1 MSDTYKMSIYAD
13 SAANKTHQSDYDHFN
28 GLIFSRE
35 RNIMFKLL
43 MRHRL
48 YEMVKYLHG
57 DIVECG
63 VFKGSGLASWLKMM
77 DMDAPHDIRKVI
89 GFDFYD
95 PEFTKDLTGED
106 KIYMEQV
113 FKRCQINIDDSAT
126 RSTSTQSCSTAD
138 AVNSTSTNPHCLSEV
153 SVEFIQQRLINA
165 GVPEYKFELVKG
177 DVSLTSKGYVKTRPG
192 FRISLLYMDL
202 DIERPTYEALVN
214 FWDNIVPGGIV
225 VFDEYAYHVWSE
237 ANAVDKFV
245 KEKGLTLHKLD
256 IRSPTAYIVK

>member
-1 MSDTYKMSIYAD
+1 MSIYTDARVN
-13 SAANKTHQSDYDHFN
+13 STQQSDYDHFN

-35 RNIMFKLL
+35 RNIIFKFL

-48 YEMVKYLHG
+48 YEMIKHLHG

-95 PEFTKDLTGED
+95 PSFVKDLTGED
-106 KIYMEQV
+106 KVYMEKV
-113 FKRCQINIDDSAT
+113 FERCGLKVNPTTGNIT
-126 RSTSTQSCSTAD
+126 EGK
-138 AVNSTSTNPHCLSEV
+138 SEV
-153 SVEFIQQRLINA
+153 STEVITERLLGA
-165 GVPEYKFELVKG
+165 GVSEHKFELVKG
-177 DVSLTSKGYVKTRPG
+177 DISNTSKEYVSTRPG
-192 FRISLLYMDL
+192 FRIALLYMDL

-214 FWDNIVPGGIV
+214 FWDNILPGGIV

-245 KEKGLTLHKLD
+245 KEKGLKLHKLD
-256 IRSPTAYIVK
+256 IRSPTAYLVKE